1 MELGS
6 KYKSDSRTFKVSACP
21 PTVCSSFRYSHILAC
36 LCLMP
41 MPLPVTFKDALE
53 STV

>member
-21 PTVCSSFRYSHILAC
+21 PMVYSFFGYPHILAC
-36 LCLMP
+36 LCLIP
-41 MPLPVTFKDALE
+41 MPLPVTFKDALK